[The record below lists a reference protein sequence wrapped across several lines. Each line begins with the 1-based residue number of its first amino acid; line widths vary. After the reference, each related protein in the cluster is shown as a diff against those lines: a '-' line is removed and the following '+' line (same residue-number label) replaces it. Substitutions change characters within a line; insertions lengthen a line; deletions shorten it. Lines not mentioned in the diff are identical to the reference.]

1 MPSYVFRLRT
11 PDNVSHLVQCDELP
25 DLDAAMAHAQR
36 FARTLVRTPVR
47 RGYQK
52 IGGSIDVE
60 IADRAIARLLLSEVA
75 LQIS

>member
-1 MPSYVFRLRT
+1 MPSYVFRVRT
-11 PDNVSHLVQCDELP
+11 PDNVTHRVQRDELP

-47 RGYQK
+47 RGQRT
-52 IGGSIDVE
+52 IGGSVDVE

-75 LQIS
+75 YQIS